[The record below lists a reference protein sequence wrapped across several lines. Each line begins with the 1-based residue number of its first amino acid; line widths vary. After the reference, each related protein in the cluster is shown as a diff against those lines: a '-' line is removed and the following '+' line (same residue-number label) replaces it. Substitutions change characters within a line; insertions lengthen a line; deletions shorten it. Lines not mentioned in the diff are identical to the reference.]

1 MADLKPLGSE
11 KLTGME
17 KIQRIL
23 DIAKYKETPK
33 QNINE
38 QSSIDYTIQL
48 ADGYTYGIVKER
60 LGYIIKKG
68 LNESFLDYSEP
79 MKQRKHFRSYSE
91 AMKKLNLTASEL
103 NRVYGNDEGIN
114 LIGEQSAQKKK
125 FILKLPKTN
134 SETPDVGG
142 TPPTPPPPAEDMGAT
157 PPPPPGEDMGSTPPP
172 PPAEDMGDMTP
183 PGEDMGAT
191 PPPPAED
198 MGATPP
204 PPPGEDMGMEPE
216 MPPAEDFDLEGESK
230 MPSFKS
236 IQRLTGKLSQR
247 LRTMEKDKNL
257 ESDDIKYVL
266 NSIISALNLDNLE
279 EDDRED
285 ILSKFDESDEYG
297 SEGAGDLDLPSDEDF
312 DMGGMGET
320 MAEPPQEPMPPM
332 GAGGSVVE
340 NVLSRYFKM
349 SPSERPILEE
359 KNKKD
364 FLKNQLQKAEIKKEI
379 RNLSETVI
387 QMEKGLNLLENNAKF
402 VGKTNKENLIFTKNG
417 KQIKVTPR
425 GRIL

>member
-1 MADLKPLGSE
+1 
-11 KLTGME
+11 
-17 KIQRIL
+17 
-23 DIAKYKETPK
+23 
-33 QNINE
+33 
-38 QSSIDYTIQL
+38 
-48 ADGYTYGIVKER
+48 
-60 LGYIIKKG
+60 
-68 LNESFLDYSEP
+68 
-79 MKQRKHFRSYSE
+79 
-91 AMKKLNLTASEL
+91 
-103 NRVYGNDEGIN
+103 
-114 LIGEQSAQKKK
+114 
-125 FILKLPKTN
+125 
-134 SETPDVGG
+134 
-142 TPPTPPPPAEDMGAT
+142 MGAT
-157 PPPPPGEDMGSTPPP
+157 PP
-172 PPAEDMGDMTP
+172 P

-191 PPPPAED
+191 PPPAGED
-198 MGATPP
+198 MGMGATPP
-204 PPPGEDMGMEPE
+204 PPAEGMGMEPE

-285 ILSKFDESDEYG
+285 ILSKFDEADEYG

-320 MAEPPQEPMPPM
+320 MTEPPQEPIPPM

-340 NVLSRYFKM
+340 NVLSGYFKM